1 MKLLKLGVFLSML
14 LMTPV
19 LEAQNTNA
27 FLWEENIEQISMD
40 EEERN
45 WEDEL
50 EELSNRLQ
58 EPVNI
63 NVATKRDLEQF
74 PFLTDIQIENILAY
88 VYIYGQMQTIYEL
101 QLVKDM
107 DKRTIDL
114 LSPFVCAMP
123 VPEKSTFPRLKTLLK
138 HGKQEVLT
146 RLDIPFYTRKGYQ
159 KSYLGPSMYHSL
171 KYSYRYGDYLQMG
184 VTAEKDAGE
193 PFFALHDSKGY
204 DYYSVY
210 FLLRNAGKLKTLA
223 LGNYKLSF
231 GQGLVVSTDFR
242 LGKTYSLATLDNRSN
257 TGIRKHSSTDE
268 YNYFRGAAATVEI
281 TPKLHASG
289 FYSHRSMDGVVEQ
302 GKITSIYKTGLHRTE
317 KEAEKMDAF
326 TLQLM
331 GGNINYEM
339 NKLNV
344 GLTGIYYFFNHTYQ
358 PKLRTYA
365 KYNMQGN
372 RFYNASINYK
382 YRLNR
387 FTLVGEAAPG
397 KQGYALL
404 NQLKYNVLT
413 GYQLAIVHRYY
424 AHDYWAMFARSFGE
438 GSTPQNENGWYLA
451 AEASPFAHWNFFASL
466 DMFSFPWWRY
476 RISKPSQGVDAMF
489 QSLYSPKRNLSM
501 YVNYRYKR
509 KERDVTGTGGE
520 VVLPVYHHRFRYR
533 LTYSP
538 ERIQLRTTV
547 DYNHFHS
554 RGLEAS
560 QGYQFTQSCSYA
572 FRFPLKISVQGT
584 YFHTDDYD
592 SRIYASEKGMLYTF
606 YVPAFYGRGFRFS
619 ACARCDVGKRFML
632 LLKFGQTI
640 YQDRESI
647 GSGNDQIPGNK
658 KADLQMQLRIKM

>member
-1 MKLLKLGVFLSML
+1 
-14 LMTPV
+14 MTPI
-19 LEAQNTNA
+19 LEAQNTNV

-40 EEERN
+40 EEEKN

-88 VYIYGQMQTIYEL
+88 VYIYGPMQTIYEL

-114 LSPFVCAMP
+114 LSPFVCTMP
-123 VPEKSTFPRLKTLLK
+123 VPEKNTFPRLKTLLK
-138 HGKQEVLT
+138 YGKQEVLT
-146 RLDIPFYTRKGYQ
+146 RLDVPFYTRKGYQ
-159 KSYLGPSMYHSL
+159 KNYLGPSMYHSL
-171 KYSYRYGDYLQMG
+171 KYGYRYGDYLQMG
-184 VTAEKDAGE
+184 ITAEKDAGE
-193 PFFALHDSKGY
+193 PFGALHSSKGY

-210 FLLRNAGKLKTLA
+210 FLLHNAGRLKTLA

-242 LGKTYSLATLDNRSN
+242 LGKTYSLTTLDNRSN

-281 TPKLHASG
+281 TSALHASG

-302 GKITSIYKTGLHRTE
+302 GKITSISKTGLHRTE
-317 KEAEKMDAF
+317 KEAEKMNAF
-326 TLQLM
+326 TLQLI

-339 NKLNV
+339 NKLNI
-344 GLTGIYYFFNHTYQ
+344 GFTGIYYFFNHTYQ

-372 RFYNASINYK
+372 RFYNAGINYK

-387 FTLVGEAAPG
+387 FTLTGEAALG
-397 KQGYALL
+397 KQGYSLV

-438 GSTPQNENGWYLA
+438 GSMPQNENGWYLA
-451 AEASPFAHWNFFASL
+451 AEASPFSHWSFFASL

-476 RISKPSQGVDAMF
+476 RISKPSQGVDVMF
-489 QSLYSPKRNLSM
+489 QSLYSPRRNLSM

-538 ERIQLRTTV
+538 EHIQLRTTV

-554 RGLEAS
+554 QGLAGS
-560 QGYQFTQSCSYA
+560 QGYQFTQSCSYV
-572 FRFPLKISVQGT
+572 FSFPLRLSVQGT

-592 SRIYASEKGMLYTF
+592 SRIYASESGMLYSF
-606 YVPAFYGRGFRFS
+606 YVPSFYGRGFRFS
-619 ACARCDVGKRFML
+619 ACARYDFWKRFML

-658 KADLQMQLRIKM
+658 KADLQMQLRIKI